1 MLTLPTE
8 NDVIAGKYRVERV
21 IGRGG
26 MGVVVAAW
34 HLELDQR
41 VALKFLMP
49 ELAER
54 GESAERF
61 RREARAAARIKSE
74 HVVRVLD
81 VGNWEGNAPY
91 MVMEYL
97 DGRDLSA
104 ELRERGTLTTK
115 ECVDYLL
122 QAIDALAEA
131 HALGIVHRDLKPEN
145 LFLNRRPD
153 GSRSVKVLDFGISK
167 TIVLGSSEEQSLTR
181 TTNIMGS
188 PFYMSPE
195 QMRTPRNV
203 DARSDIWAIG
213 AILYNLLA
221 GRPPYVAETIPQ
233 LCTMLLENDPE
244 PLRGVRND
252 VSEELERIVMRCLA
266 KSTSDRWASVSE
278 LAVALAPFGSRSSRV
293 HVERASRVLRAPGA
307 AVSPESALASSE
319 PPPPMAALVTGPA
332 AGLGGAT
339 PTQAS
344 GVPIPSAPDSAT
356 QDSWGH
362 TQRPQT
368 AKPNGSKATRPN
380 WQWFVLAGAVLLSAV
395 VAVVSFRSGV
405 GTQSD
410 SAHDNAPGLVQGKEP
425 NPPAPIVPSAS
436 PASAAV
442 APALQSATSE
452 PAPVPSAALQA
463 APGPSVDSAADMA
476 AKKQLAH
483 SVPQPTLQSVPQR
496 PKPSASSGLTDFG
509 GRR

>member
-1 MLTLPTE
+1 
-8 NDVIAGKYRVERV
+8 
-21 IGRGG
+21 
-26 MGVVVAAW
+26 MGIVVAAW

-49 ELAER
+49 ELVER

-104 ELRERGTLTTK
+104 ELRERGKLTTK

-122 QAIDALAEA
+122 QAVEAVAEA
-131 HALGIVHRDLKPEN
+131 HSLGIVHRDLKPEN
-145 LFLNRRPD
+145 LFLSRRAD
-153 GSRSVKVLDFGISK
+153 GSRTVKVLDFGISK
-167 TIVLGSSEEQSLTR
+167 TITLGSADEPSLTR
-181 TTNIMGS
+181 TANIMGS

-213 AILYNLLA
+213 AILYDLLA

-233 LCTMLLENDPE
+233 LCTMLLENEPE
-244 PLRGVRND
+244 PIRNIRTD
-252 VSEELERIVMRCLA
+252 VTEELEQVVMKCLA
-266 KSTSDRWASVSE
+266 KKVEDRWSSVSE

-293 HVERASRVLRAPGA
+293 HVERAGRVLNQSGSLTAPPDS
-307 AVSPESALASSE
+307 VLQSSE
-319 PPPPMAALVTGPA
+319 PPPPMPPGRPELGK
-332 AGLGGAT
+332 LGGAT

-344 GVPIPSAPDSAT
+344 GGPISPVPDSST
-356 QDSWGH
+356 QDSWGR
-362 TQRPQT
+362 TQRPSMEEAQNRP
-368 AKPNGSKATRPN
+368 AGSPPS
-380 WQWFVLAGAVLLSAV
+380 WQWLVIGAAVILS
-395 VAVVSFRSGV
+395 VAVAIVAFRSFGSHAEATSEATPV
-405 GTQSD
+405 LV
-410 SAHDNAPGLVQGKEP
+410 APKEP
-425 NPPAPIVPSAS
+425 P
-436 PASAAV
+436 V
-442 APALQSATSE
+442 APAASVIAPLEAVDPPAAANAASATPQGDATAAADLAKKPPVRPVAAV
-452 PAPVPSAALQA
+452 PAPPAA
-463 APGPSVDSAADMA
+463 
-476 AKKQLAH
+476 
-483 SVPQPTLQSVPQR
+483 QR
-496 PKPSASSGLTDFG
+496 PKPAASGGLTDFG

>member
-1 MLTLPTE
+1 MLTLPRE
-8 NDVIAGKYRVERV
+8 NDIIAGKYRVERV

-26 MGVVVAAW
+26 MGIVVAAW

-49 ELAER
+49 ELVER

-104 ELRERGTLTTK
+104 ELRERGRLTTR
-115 ECVDYLL
+115 ECVDYVL
-122 QAIDALAEA
+122 QAIEAVAEA

-145 LFLNRRPD
+145 LFLSRRAD
-153 GSRSVKVLDFGISK
+153 GSRTVKVLDFGISK
-167 TIVLGSSEEQSLTR
+167 TIMLGSSDEQSLTR
-181 TTNIMGS
+181 TANIMGS

-213 AILYNLLA
+213 AILYDLLA

-233 LCTMLLENDPE
+233 LCTMLLENDPD
-244 PLRGVRND
+244 PIRSMRSD
-252 VSEELERIVMRCLA
+252 VTEDLEQVIMKCLA
-266 KSTSDRWASVSE
+266 KRTQDRWSSVSE
-278 LAVALAPFGSRSSRV
+278 LANALAPFASRSSRV
-293 HVERASRVLRAPGA
+293 HVERASRVLGTTASVTA
-307 AVSPESALASSE
+307 PESFMQPSSD
-319 PPPPMAALVTGPA
+319 PPPPVPEPRPGLGA
-332 AGLGGAT
+332 LGGAT

-344 GVPIPSAPDSAT
+344 GVPISSGPVSAT
-356 QDSWGH
+356 QDSWGS
-362 TQRPQT
+362 TQRPQMEEVQKRP
-368 AKPNGSKATRPN
+368 AGSPPR
-380 WQWFVLAGAVLLSAV
+380 WQWLVIGGAVLL
-395 VAVVSFRSGV
+395 
-405 GTQSD
+405 T
-410 SAHDNAPGLVQGKEP
+410 
-425 NPPAPIVPSAS
+425 
-436 PASAAV
+436 AAV
-442 APALQSATSE
+442 AIVAFRSSSTSRAEPANEVTPVLVPPKEPALPPAVSVEAPAAEPPSAIV
-452 PAPVPSAALQA
+452 VPSAAPQA
-463 APGPSVDSAADMA
+463 EPTRPVDSAAELAKRQQPNRTPPPA
-476 AKKQLAH
+476 AH
-483 SVPQPTLQSVPQR
+483 
-496 PKPSASSGLTDFG
+496 PKPAPSTGLTDFG

>member
-1 MLTLPTE
+1 MLMPRE
-8 NDVIAGKYRVERV
+8 NDVIAGKYRVERI

-26 MGVVVAAW
+26 MGIVVAAW

-49 ELAER
+49 ELVER

-104 ELRERGTLTTK
+104 ELRERGQLTTK
-115 ECVDYLL
+115 ECVDYVL
-122 QAIDALAEA
+122 QAIEAVAEA

-145 LFLNRRPD
+145 LFLARRAD
-153 GSRSVKVLDFGISK
+153 GSRTVKVLDFGISK
-167 TIVLGSSEEQSLTR
+167 TLMLGSSDEPSLTR
-181 TTNIMGS
+181 TANIMGS

-213 AILYNLLA
+213 AILYDLLA

-233 LCTMLLENDPE
+233 LCTMLLENDPD
-244 PLRGVRND
+244 PIRNTRPD
-252 VSEELERIVMRCLA
+252 VTEDLEHVVMRCLA
-266 KSTSDRWASVSE
+266 KRVEDRWSSVSE
-278 LAVALAPFGSRSSRV
+278 LAVALAPFASRASRV
-293 HVERASRVLRAPGA
+293 HVERAGRVLGGSGSMTAP
-307 AVSPESALASSE
+307 PESSLQSSA
-319 PPPPMAALVTGPA
+319 PPPPLQARAGTGP
-332 AGLGGAT
+332 GLRSVT

-344 GVPIPSAPDSAT
+344 STDSPALPPDSST
-356 QDSWGH
+356 THDSWGR
-362 TQRPQT
+362 TQRHMEQAQKRP
-368 AKPNGSKATRPN
+368 AGSPPS
-380 WQWFVLAGAVLLSAV
+380 WQWFIIGGAVLLS
-395 VAVVSFRSGV
+395 VAVAVIALRGS
-405 GTQSD
+405 
-410 SAHDNAPGLVQGKEP
+410 
-425 NPPAPIVPSAS
+425 SAS
-436 PASAAV
+436 HAEATGEAAPVLAPKDPPIARPDPASAAKGV
-442 APALQSATSE
+442 TAEAPPASDPPAIDPAAAPSSSAEPPKPGTVADLGKKPPVRVPAPA
-452 PAPVPSAALQA
+452 PPP
-463 APGPSVDSAADMA
+463 P
-476 AKKQLAH
+476 
-483 SVPQPTLQSVPQR
+483 R
-496 PKPSASSGLTDFG
+496 PKPSSTSGLTDFG